1 MGNYMYYKKKGPEYN
16 KLGEL
21 HGLPKVTL
29 RVSPMEQTGGGDD
42 CCGRGKPH
50 PVTVFESPSQ
60 AGREISWPA
69 CFFLKEF
76 DGWIC

>member
-29 RVSPMEQTGGGDD
+29 RVSPMEQTGG
-42 CCGRGKPH
+42 
-50 PVTVFESPSQ
+50 VMTATEEESPI
-60 AGREISWPA
+60 R
-69 CFFLKEF
+69 
-76 DGWIC
+76 